1 MQRRTR
7 VAAAFTLAFI
17 GALAVT
23 AGAGARTDAQGP
35 TAKAAAGAATAISC
49 RRANIGIQA
58 PITGDAASIG
68 QEQRNWAR
76 YARDNFNASPQSR
89 TRRIKIALTEFDT
102 QLDPARASTTGQ
114 RAASNSTIAAIVGPA
129 GSQEILAVAPIFR
142 RAGLAYISGSATRT
156 SLTTGAERI
165 RNFFRV
171 VPHDGIQ
178 GPTIARYIRTTLRA
192 RSVMI
197 VDDQTAYSIPLS
209 NSIQANLRA
218 GGVDVQR
225 ESVNQDAS
233 DFSPI
238 VSRISGQTVIVLV
251 WQLAAKAQIFGQ
263 QMREQGKSATIFGSD
278 GLFSPSDFTV
288 NGSYVASFAPDI
300 RTLPRSRSFARGYTR
315 KYGNEWGT
323 FGPPTY
329 LATQA
334 AINAVVNAC
343 RDGRATRAEVL
354 TWVRRTSIP
363 NSLLGFNLS
372 FTANGDPRGARF
384 SIFRIVNGQ
393 YRTVG

>member
-1 MQRRTR
+1 MQARTR
-7 VAAAFTLAFI
+7 MAAAFTLATV

-23 AGAGARTDAQGP
+23 AGAGARADAQAP
-35 TAKAAAGAATAISC
+35 TAKTAADAATAISC
-49 RRANIGIQA
+49 SRPKIGIQA

-76 YARDNFNASPQSR
+76 YARDNYNASRESR
-89 TRRIKIALTEFDT
+89 AKRIKFSLVEFDT

-129 GSQEILAVAPIFR
+129 GSQEVLAVAPIYR

-156 SLTTGAERI
+156 SLTIGAERI

-178 GPTIARYIRTTLRA
+178 GPTIARYIRTTLNA
-192 RSVMI
+192 RNVMI

-218 GGVDVQR
+218 GGVTVAR
-225 ESVNQDAS
+225 ESVNQDQS
-233 DFSPI
+233 DFSSI
-238 VSRISGQTVIVLV
+238 VSKISNQTVVVLV

-263 QMREQGKSATIFGSD
+263 QMREQGKTATIFGSD
-278 GLFSPSDFTV
+278 GLFSPSDFTI

-300 RTLPRSRSFARGYTR
+300 RTLAKSRKFATGYTR
-315 KYGNEWGT
+315 KYGSQWGT

-334 AINAVVNAC
+334 TINAIVNAC
-343 RDGRATRAEVL
+343 RDKRATRAEVQ
-354 TWVRRTSIP
+354 TWLRRTVIR
-363 NSLLGFNLS
+363 NSLLGFDLS
-372 FTANGDPRGARF
+372 FTANGDPRGAKF

>member
-1 MQRRTR
+1 MRGRIR
-7 VAAAFTLAFI
+7 LAAAFTLATV

-23 AGAGARTDAQGP
+23 AGAGARADAQAP
-35 TAKAAAGAATAISC
+35 TAKTSADAATAISC
-49 RRANIGIQA
+49 SRPRIGIQA

-76 YARDNFNASPQSR
+76 YARDNYNASRESR
-89 TRRIKIALTEFDT
+89 TKRIRFSLVEFDT

-129 GSQEILAVAPIFR
+129 GSQEILAVAPIYR
-142 RAGLAYISGSATRT
+142 RAGLAYVSGSATRT
-156 SLTTGAERI
+156 SLTIGPERI

-178 GPTIARYIRTTLRA
+178 GPTIARYIRATLNA
-192 RSVMI
+192 RNVMI

-218 GGVDVQR
+218 GGVTVAR
-225 ESVNQDAS
+225 ESVNQDQS
-233 DFSPI
+233 DFSSI
-238 VSRISGQTVIVLV
+238 VSKISNQTVVVLV

-263 QMREQGKSATIFGSD
+263 QMREQGKTATIFD
-278 GLFSPSDFTV
+278 GLFSPSDFTI

-300 RTLPRSRSFARGYTR
+300 RTLARSRKFATGYTR
-315 KYGNEWGT
+315 KYGNQWGT

-334 AINAVVNAC
+334 AINAIVNAC
-343 RDGRATRAEVL
+343 RDRRATRAEVQ
-354 TWVRRTSIP
+354 TWIRRTVIR
-363 NSLLGFNLS
+363 NSLLGFDLS

-384 SIFRIVNGQ
+384 SIFRIVDGA